1 MSRQIAVIGTG
12 YVGLV
17 SGVGLAD
24 FGNRVTCCDISQ
36 EKIDLLNNGKIP
48 IYETGLQEYFEKNVK
63 TGRLLFTVDI
73 ENAIQENEVIF
84 IGVGTPP
91 KENGEAD
98 LSQVEAVVRAIGK
111 NLNGYK
117 VIVTKSTV
125 PIGTNRWIKE
135 QIAKESG
142 KNCFDVVSNPE
153 FLREGKAIQDFFHP
167 DRVVIGHES
176 EKAKEVMSDI
186 YRSLFLIE
194 TPFIFCSL
202 ETAELIKYASNA
214 FLATKITFINQIA
227 NLCEAVGADVHQVAK
242 AMGKDGRIG
251 PKFLHP
257 GPGYGGSCF
266 PKDTKA
272 LVEIGK
278 KYEIEMSLVKA
289 VIAAN
294 ESQKERMV
302 QKLKKVLGG
311 LENKVIAILGL
322 AFKMETDDMRD
333 SPAIVVINNLV
344 REKAQIKA
352 HDPQAMENAKKIFG
366 SRIEY
371 AVNEYEAVKNA
382 DALVILTE
390 WNEYRSLDLQTVKK
404 LMKGNIVLD
413 TRNIL
418 DPSKVKSLGFIYEG
432 VGRYSR

>member
-24 FGNRVTCCDISQ
+24 FGNHVTCCDILE
-36 EKIDLLNNGKIP
+36 EKIKLLNNGKIP
-48 IYETGLQEYFEKNVK
+48 IYEPGIQEYFDKNVK
-63 TGRLLFTVDI
+63 AGRLLFTSDI
-73 ENAIQENEVIF
+73 DQAMRDNEVIF

-91 KENGEAD
+91 KDNGEAD
-98 LSQVEAVVRAIGK
+98 LSQVQAVVQAIGR

-135 QIAKESG
+135 QIAKQSG
-142 KNCFDVVSNPE
+142 KDCFDVVSNPE

-167 DRVVIGHES
+167 DRVVVGYES
-176 EKAKEVMSDI
+176 EKAKETMSDI

-214 FLATKITFINQIA
+214 FLATKIMFINQIA
-227 NLCEAVGADVHQVAK
+227 NLCEAVGADVNQVAK

-251 PKFLHP
+251 SKFLHP

-272 LVEIGK
+272 LVEIGNQ
-278 KYEIEMSLVKA
+278 YHVEMSLVKA
-289 VIAAN
+289 VISSN
-294 ESQKERMV
+294 EAQKERMV
-302 QKLKKVLGG
+302 QKLEKALGG
-311 LENKVIAILGL
+311 NLENKTVAILGL
-322 AFKMETDDMRD
+322 AFKAETDDMRD
-333 SPAIVVINNLV
+333 SPAIVIINCLLKK
-344 REKAQIKA
+344 KALIKV
-352 HDPQAMENAKKIFG
+352 HDPQAMENARKLFG
-366 SRIEY
+366 STIEY
-371 AVNEYEAVKNA
+371 AANEYEAVKQA
-382 DALVILTE
+382 DALVLLTE
-390 WNEYRSLDLQTVKK
+390 WNEYRSLDLDLVKQG
-404 LMKGNIVLD
+404 MKGKHILD
-413 TRNIL
+413 TRNL
-418 DPSKVKSLGFIYEG
+418 FEPSKVRALGFVYEG
-432 VGRYSR
+432 VGR

>member
-1 MSRQIAVIGTG
+1 MARKIAVIGTG

-17 SGVGLAD
+17 SGVGLSD
-24 FGNRVTCCDISQ
+24 FGNHVTCCDILK
-36 EKIDLLNNGKIP
+36 EKIDLLNSGKIP
-48 IYETGLQEYFEKNVK
+48 IYETGLQEHFDKNVK
-63 TGRLLFTVDI
+63 SGRLFFTSDI
-73 ENAIQENEVIF
+73 EQAICDSEVIF

-98 LSQVEAVVRAIGK
+98 LSQVEAVVKAIGK

-125 PIGTNRWIKE
+125 PIGTNRWVKE

-142 KNCFDVVSNPE
+142 KDCFDVVSNPE

-167 DRVVIGHES
+167 DRVVIGYES
-176 EKAKEVMSDI
+176 EKAKEIMSDI
-186 YRSLFLIE
+186 YRSLFLFE

-202 ETAELIKYASNA
+202 ETAELIKYSSNA
-214 FLATKITFINQIA
+214 FLATKIMFINQIA

-251 PKFLHP
+251 SKFLHP

-278 KYEIEMSLVKA
+278 KYQVEMSLVKT
-289 VIAAN
+289 VITAN
-294 ESQKERMV
+294 EAQKERMV
-302 QKLKKVLGG
+302 QKLEKILGS
-311 LENKVIAILGL
+311 LENKTIAVLGL

-333 SPAIVVINNLV
+333 SPAIVVIENLLKK
-344 REKAQIKA
+344 KAKVKA
-352 HDPQAMENAKKIFG
+352 HDPQAMENARKIFG
-366 SRIEY
+366 SQIVY
-371 AVNEYEAVKNA
+371 TANEYEAVKDA
-382 DALVILTE
+382 DALVIMTE
-390 WNEYRSLDLQTVKK
+390 WNEYRSLDLKSVKEV
-404 LMKGNIVLD
+404 MKGNIILD
-413 TRNIL
+413 TRNLL
-418 DPSKVKSLGFIYEG
+418 DPLTVKNFGFIYEG
-432 VGRYSR
+432 VGR

>member
-1 MSRQIAVIGTG
+1 MSRQIAVVGTG

-24 FGNRVTCCDISQ
+24 FGNHVTCCDILE
-36 EKIDLLNNGKIP
+36 EKIKLLNSGRIP
-48 IYETGLQEYFEKNVK
+48 IYEPGLQEYFDKNVK
-63 TGRLLFTVDI
+63 AGRLLFTSNIDQ
-73 ENAIQENEVIF
+73 AIRDNEVIF

-98 LSQVEAVVRAIGK
+98 LSQVQAVVQAIGR

-142 KNCFDVVSNPE
+142 KNSFDVVSNPE

-167 DRVVIGHES
+167 DRVVIGYES
-176 EKAKEVMSDI
+176 EKAKEIMSDI
-186 YRSLFLIE
+186 YRSLFLNE

-214 FLATKITFINQIA
+214 FLATKIMFINQIA
-227 NLCEAVGADVHQVAK
+227 NLCEAVGADVNQVAK

-251 PKFLHP
+251 SKFLHP

-272 LVEIGK
+272 LVEIGN
-278 KYEIEMSLVKA
+278 KYQVEMSLVKT
-289 VIAAN
+289 VINSN
-294 ESQKERMV
+294 EVQKERMV
-302 QKLKKVLGG
+302 QKLEKLLGN
-311 LENKVIAILGL
+311 LENKTIAILGL
-322 AFKMETDDMRD
+322 AFKAETDDMRD
-333 SPAIVVINNLV
+333 SPAIVIINCLLKK
-344 REKAQIKA
+344 KALIKV
-352 HDPQAMENAKKIFG
+352 HDPQAMENAQKMFG
-366 SRIEY
+366 SKIEY
-371 AVNEYEAVKNA
+371 AANEYEAVKKA
-382 DALVILTE
+382 DALVLLTE
-390 WNEYRSLDLQTVKK
+390 WNEYRSLDLDRVKQV
-404 LMKGNIVLD
+404 MKGKHILD
-413 TRNIL
+413 TRNL
-418 DPSKVKSLGFIYEG
+418 FDPSKVRALGFVYEG
-432 VGRYSR
+432 VGR

>member
-1 MSRQIAVIGTG
+1 MARQIAVIGTG

-24 FGNRVTCCDISQ
+24 FGNHVTCCDILK
-36 EKIDLLNNGKIP
+36 EKIDLLNSGKIP
-48 IYETGLQEYFEKNVK
+48 IYETGLQEYFDKNVK
-63 TGRLLFTVDI
+63 AGRLLFTSNIDKT
-73 ENAIQENEVIF
+73 IQENEVIF

-111 NLNGYK
+111 NLTGYK

-125 PIGTNRWIKE
+125 PIGTNQWIKE
-135 QIAKESG
+135 LISKESG
-142 KNCFDVVSNPE
+142 KECFDVVSNPE
-153 FLREGKAIQDFFHP
+153 FLREGKAMQDFFHP
-167 DRVVIGHES
+167 DRIVIGYES
-176 EKAKEVMSDI
+176 ERAKDIMNDI

-202 ETAELIKYASNA
+202 ATAELIKYASNA
-214 FLATKITFINQIA
+214 FLATKIMFINQIA

-278 KYEIEMSLVKA
+278 KHQVEMSLVQA
-289 VIAAN
+289 VIVAN
-294 ESQKERMV
+294 EDQKARMV
-302 QKLKKVLGG
+302 QKLEKTLGD
-311 LENKVIAILGL
+311 LENKTIAILGL
-322 AFKMETDDMRD
+322 AFKTETDDIRD
-333 SPAIVVINNLV
+333 SPALVIIDRLLKK
-344 REKAQIKA
+344 KAIIKV
-352 HDPQAMENAKKIFG
+352 HDPQAMENAKKVFG
-366 SRIEY
+366 TSIEY
-371 AVNEYEAVKNA
+371 STNEYNAVKMA
-382 DALVILTE
+382 DALIILTE
-390 WNEYRSLDLQTVKK
+390 WNEYRSLDLDLVKQ
-404 LMKGNIVLD
+404 LMRGNVILD
-413 TRNIL
+413 TRNL
-418 DPSKVKSLGFIYEG
+418 LEPSKVKGLGFKYEG
-432 VGRYSR
+432 VGR

>member
-1 MSRQIAVIGTG
+1 MARKIAVIGTG

-24 FGNRVTCCDISQ
+24 FGNRVTCCDILE
-36 EKIDLLNNGKIP
+36 EKINLLNSGKIP
-48 IYETGLQEYFEKNVK
+48 IYETGLQEYFRKNIK
-63 TGRLLFTVDI
+63 AGRLLFTSNIDQ
-73 ENAIQENEVIF
+73 AIRDNEVIF

-98 LSQVEAVVRAIGK
+98 LSQVQAVVRAIGR

-167 DRVVIGHES
+167 DRVVIGCEA
-176 EKAKEVMSDI
+176 EKAKEIMSDI

-214 FLATKITFINQIA
+214 FLATKIMFINQIA
-227 NLCEAVGADVHQVAK
+227 NLCEAVGADVNQVAK

-251 PKFLHP
+251 SKFLHP

-272 LVEIGK
+272 LVEIGN
-278 KYEIEMSLVKA
+278 KYQIEMSLVET
-289 VIAAN
+289 VITAN
-294 ESQKERMV
+294 EAQKERMV
-302 QKLKKVLGG
+302 QKLEKMLGN
-311 LENKVIAILGL
+311 LEGKTIAILGL
-322 AFKMETDDMRD
+322 AFKAETDDIRD
-333 SPAIVVINNLV
+333 SPAIVIINSLLKK
-344 REKAQIKA
+344 KAIIKT
-352 HDPQAMENAKKIFG
+352 HDPQAMENAKKMFG
-366 SRIEY
+366 SKIEY
-371 AVNEYEAVKNA
+371 MANEYEAVKQA
-382 DALVILTE
+382 DALVLLTE
-390 WNEYRSLDLQTVKK
+390 WNEYRSLDLDLVKQVI
-404 LMKGNIVLD
+404 KGKYILD
-413 TRNIL
+413 TRNL
-418 DPSKVKSLGFIYEG
+418 FDPSKVEALGFVYEG
-432 VGRYSR
+432 VGR

>member
-24 FGNRVTCCDISQ
+24 FGNHVTCCDIVE
-36 EKIDLLNNGKIP
+36 EKIQLLNNGKIP
-48 IYETGLQEYFEKNVK
+48 IYEIGLQEYFDKNVK
-63 TGRLLFTVDI
+63 AGRLLFTSNIDQ
-73 ENAIQENEVIF
+73 AIRDNEVIF

-98 LSQVEAVVRAIGK
+98 LSQVQAVVQAIGR

-135 QIAKESG
+135 QIVKESG

-167 DRVVIGHES
+167 DRVVIGYES
-176 EKAKEVMSDI
+176 EKVKETMSDI
-186 YRSLFLIE
+186 YRSLFLLE
-194 TPFIFCSL
+194 TPFIFCGL

-214 FLATKITFINQIA
+214 FLATKIMFINQIA
-227 NLCEAVGADVHQVAK
+227 NLCEAVGADVNQVAS

-251 PKFLHP
+251 SKFLHP

-272 LVEIGK
+272 LVEIGNH
-278 KYEIEMSLVKA
+278 YQVEMSLVKA
-289 VIAAN
+289 VISSN
-294 ESQKERMV
+294 EAQKERMV
-302 QKLKKVLGG
+302 QKLEKSLGN
-311 LENKVIAILGL
+311 LENKTIAVLGL
-322 AFKMETDDMRD
+322 AFKAGTDDVRD
-333 SPAIVVINNLV
+333 SPAIVIINCLLKK
-344 REKAQIKA
+344 KALIKV
-352 HDPQAMENAKKIFG
+352 HDPQAMENAEKLFG
-366 SRIEY
+366 SQIEY
-371 AVNEYEAVKNA
+371 AASEYEAVKQA
-382 DALVILTE
+382 DALVLLTE
-390 WNEYRSLDLQTVKK
+390 WNDYRSLDLDRVKQV
-404 LMKGNIVLD
+404 MKGKHILD
-413 TRNIL
+413 TRNL
-418 DPSKVKSLGFIYEG
+418 LEPSKVKALGFIYEG
-432 VGRYSR
+432 VGR